1 MSTPSKRHY
10 AHNSKTYGVAKTGI
24 DMKINLTENEFGFAN
39 LLQKVSAHIAT
50 ERPDLPR
57 IEPRVA
63 GGWVRDKLLGKES
76 NDLDI
81 ALNSMMGFEFAN
93 YCNKYLQ
100 QHGQTTRT
108 ISKIDSNPAKSKHLE
123 TATTKLFDQEIDF
136 CNLRTEVYTE
146 DSRIPSEV
154 VFGTPSDDAHRRD
167 ITINSL
173 FYNINTETVEDFT
186 NQGLPDLS
194 KGLIRTPLTPF
205 ETFSDDP
212 LRVLRCIRFASRF
225 HFDMVP
231 ELFAAAKD
239 DNIKNALVN
248 KISRERIGNEIDKM
262 LTGPSPLRSLQLIH
276 QNGLYHTIFTPPSNI
291 QLSPQDAWQAVCA
304 AGTMN
309 WLLHDEPCSTT
320 TMDDNE
326 STSSLRQ
333 STNKDERRILYL
345 GAFLFPYLNLV
356 SETKKRPIPA
366 VQLVLRDSIKS
377 NNQDVNTI
385 STLFRGIPLFQHAVH
400 QLDSQQT
407 IARSDLG
414 MLIRDIGARW
424 QTCLKLAL
432 VHDLS
437 QSTRTTT
444 MAAAT
449 TDIAWYQTLT
459 PLQVDATKKTV
470 VRYQRLLDQVIQ
482 YDIQD
487 CHTWKPMIDVSTFH
501 DDLPSY
507 FILLLVRCISQ
518 LFFFFNRVK
527 KPHSFSMSN
536 LVRWCSNY

>member
-1 MSTPSKRHY
+1 
-10 AHNSKTYGVAKTGI
+10 
-24 DMKINLTENEFGFAN
+24 
-39 LLQKVSAHIAT
+39 
-50 ERPDLPR
+50 
-57 IEPRVA
+57 
-63 GGWVRDKLLGKES
+63 
-76 NDLDI
+76 
-81 ALNSMMGFEFAN
+81 MMGFEFAN

-194 KGLIRTPLTPF
+194 NGLIRTPLTPF

-225 HFDMVP
+225 QFEMVP
-231 ELFAAAKD
+231 ELCAAAKNE
-239 DNIKNALVN
+239 NIKNALVS
-248 KISRERIGNEIDKM
+248 KISRERIGTEIDKM

-276 QNGLYHTIFTPPSNI
+276 QNGLYHTIFTPPSNL
-291 QLSPQDAWQAVCA
+291 QQSPQDAWQAVCA
-304 AGTMN
+304 AGTMD
-309 WLLHDEPCSTT
+309 WLLRDEAHNTT
-320 TMDDNE
+320 TMDVNK
-326 STSSLRQ
+326 SSSSLRKAV
-333 STNKDERRILYL
+333 NKDERRILYL

-356 SETKKRPIPA
+356 SESKKRPVPT

-377 NNQDVNTI
+377 TNQDINVI
-385 STLFRGIPLFQHAVH
+385 STLFRGIPLFQRAVY
-400 QLDSQQT
+400 QLDCQQT
-407 IARSDLG
+407 ISRSDLG
-414 MLIRDIGARW
+414 MLIRDIGSRW

-444 MAAAT
+444 VEATAAAA
-449 TDIAWYQTLT
+449 DIAWDQPETLT
-459 PLQVDATKKTV
+459 SLQLDTTKKTV
-470 VRYQRLLDQVIQ
+470 NRYQRLLDQVVQ

-487 CHTWKPMIDVSTFH
+487 CHTWKPMIDGKKTTQ
-501 DDLPSY
+501 
-507 FILLLVRCISQ
+507 LLNVKPGPVVQQ
-518 LFFFFNRVK
+518 LLKVMMIWQLETPEGTVDECTAMMKQYWSDNK
-527 KPHSFSMSN
+527 EQ
-536 LVRWCSNY
+536 LL